1 MFVDTHCHIQ
11 EKDYPLGGEAALER
25 AYATG
30 VEKLICVG
38 TDEYT
43 SAEAVEFAA
52 GHEHVWASVGL
63 HPHDAKNGLNAINDL
78 RKLVNDDPRALNH
91 SLSERTFD
99 QNPPLEVFG
108 QRSAEIRLGTDFTV
122 SSREGRVREGRQL
135 QRQNV
140 IVAIGECGL
149 DYFYDN
155 SPREQQFDMLHAQL
169 ELAREYDLPVIFHVR
184 EAFDDFWPIFDQY
197 PGLRGVLHSFT
208 DSKAN
213 MERALER
220 GLYIGVNGISTFT
233 KVDAQKEMF
242 AAIPIENLLLE
253 TDAPFLTPTPKRGS
267 INEPAYVK
275 YVAQHAADIRGVSL
289 DEVARVTTANATA
302 LFSL

>member
-11 EKDYPLGGEAALER
+11 EKDYPLGGESALAR
-25 AYATG
+25 AHTAG

-38 TDEYT
+38 TDEHT
-43 SAEAVEFAA
+43 SAEAVAFAA
-52 GHEHVWASVGL
+52 QHENVWASVGL
-63 HPHDAKNGLNAINDL
+63 HPHDAKHGMNAVKDLESLLNEA
-78 RKLVNDDPRALNH
+78 PAL
-91 SLSERTFD
+91 
-99 QNPPLEVFG
+99 
-108 QRSAEIRLGTDFTV
+108 
-122 SSREGRVREGRQL
+122 SREWEGAGPDLKAPPTSKIAEAISRRGVPSFRPPTARIDRESTDVT
-135 QRQNV
+135 NF

-169 ELAREYDLPVIFHVR
+169 ELARDHNLPVIFHVR
-184 EAFDDFWPIFDQY
+184 EAFDDFWPIFKQY
-197 PGLRGVLHSFT
+197 SGIRGVLHSFT
-208 DSKAN
+208 DTTQN
-213 MERALER
+213 METALAH

-242 AAIPIENLLLE
+242 ARIPLEHLLLE
-253 TDAPFLTPTPKRGS
+253 TDAPFLTPVPKRGS

-275 YVAQHAADIRGVSL
+275 FVAEHVAHIKNTSIE
-289 DEVARVTTANATA
+289 EVARVTTANATN